1 MRARSVVSVV
11 LCLGLVAVLGPA
23 AEAHL
28 AGTIRGIHYSSIKCI
43 DEVSGVPGTALGD
56 DPSKPA
62 FVVCTVH
69 ATEIEILCQNSQGHT
84 VAKSAGINVTVEAEN
99 QIDDGE
105 ITDKKKGIATVEAT
119 VSDDPFL
126 DAEFCTSQTWI
137 PIQVLVTAFDVT
149 VSVKQCTDSNCLG
162 TIITASEEKQSCVK
176 PAGTSV
182 EHLPLPGDA
191 YDCDPVSKLHLK

>member
-1 MRARSVVSVV
+1 MSV
-11 LCLGLVAVLGPA
+11 LLGLGLVAALVPA

-28 AGTIRGIHYSSIKCI
+28 AGTIKGIHYASIKCI

-62 FVVCTVH
+62 FMVCTVQ

-84 VAKSAGINVTVEAEN
+84 VARSAAINVTVEASN
-99 QIDDGE
+99 QIDDGD
-105 ITDKKKGIATVEAT
+105 ITNKKKGIALVEAT

-126 DAEFCTSQTWI
+126 DPQFCTSSTWI
-137 PIQVLVTAFDVT
+137 PIAVLVTEFDVT

-176 PAGTSV
+176 PLGTSV
-182 EHLPLPGDA
+182 ENLPDLGEP
-191 YDCDPVSKLHLK
+191 YECVPVSKLHLK